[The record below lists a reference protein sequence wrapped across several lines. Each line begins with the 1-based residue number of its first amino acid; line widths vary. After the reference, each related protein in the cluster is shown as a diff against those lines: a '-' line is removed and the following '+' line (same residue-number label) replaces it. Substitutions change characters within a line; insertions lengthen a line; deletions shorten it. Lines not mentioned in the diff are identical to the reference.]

1 MESSIS
7 NVLSHVV
14 LVSQLEDKLHDQTQ
28 GENLVLWL
36 GLDHIDPL
44 VLSHSGCV
52 VAANK
57 WVKGKEVLN
66 FLKGWNPKF
75 ESGWVNLMQGT

>member
-14 LVSQLEDKLHDQTQ
+14 LVSQIEDKLHDQTQ

-52 VAANK
+52 V
-57 WVKGKEVLN
+57 
-66 FLKGWNPKF
+66 
-75 ESGWVNLMQGT
+75 